1 MRYTKYILKLVFI
14 CLFAITTANAQNSNT
29 KSADKLYEQF
39 DFINAVKLYEKAVK
53 KDPTDTKSIQ
63 KIADCYR
70 FMNNPQMAEIW
81 YGQLIN
87 NTSADPINKFYYA
100 QALRNNGKYDEA
112 KQYYA
117 DYSKVAGTDK
127 RSIEIL
133 KGIELVS
140 LLGKDNPLYEVS
152 ICPFN
157 TKYSDY
163 SPYIYKDQVLFVSNG
178 ISTGQ
183 IDPWTQRPFSQLYS
197 VTSDSVNIGNYSKPE
212 MFLGNTIN
220 GKYHEGPI
228 ALDRAL
234 NDLYI
239 TRNNYT
245 SKFVRS
251 NDKSVK
257 LKIFRLSYV
266 PSLNK
271 FGTKLI
277 QDFPHNSDQYSCA
290 HPTISR
296 DGQELYFTSDM
307 PGGMGGTDIYVC
319 KKEGPIWGAP
329 QNLKEINTAG
339 RDGFPFIADDGT
351 LYFASDGHFGLGGL
365 DIYYIRKEG
374 AKWSRI
380 ANIGAPLNSSN
391 DDFGYVQN
399 EFGSKGYFTSNR
411 SGGIGDDD
419 IYSFTKE
426 GLNLCGEVI
435 DALTSAK
442 LPGAIVK
449 LFEGNILKNEVE
461 ADSKGGFCF
470 EVEPFKKYRVVASK
484 QDYIAKDLIVDVKT
498 EKQFIQLPLKK
509 QYGIRLDVFVI
520 DAKTKAPI
528 NMADVKLIS
537 LKTNQEAPK
546 VTNSAGHV
554 LYDLDSETEYKVIA
568 EKDLPAEEAKYL
580 ANSTLFNTKGVKS
593 PAELNI
599 TIELRKEYLNKFVK
613 IENIY
618 YDLDKYFIRPDAT
631 IELDKIVKILKDNP
645 TMEIELSSHTDCRS
659 SSKYNMWLS
668 AKRAEA
674 AVNYLIKQGVNPYR
688 LIAAGYGE
696 TRVINGC
703 NCEPDNNSPCSEAQH
718 QENRRTEFKIF
729 RF

>member
-1 MRYTKYILKLVFI
+1 
-14 CLFAITTANAQNSNT
+14 
-29 KSADKLYEQF
+29 
-39 DFINAVKLYEKAVK
+39 
-53 KDPTDTKSIQ
+53 
-63 KIADCYR
+63 
-70 FMNNPQMAEIW
+70 
-81 YGQLIN
+81 
-87 NTSADPINKFYYA
+87 
-100 QALRNNGKYDEA
+100 
-112 KQYYA
+112 
-117 DYSKVAGTDK
+117 
-127 RSIEIL
+127 
-133 KGIELVS
+133 
-140 LLGKDNPLYEVS
+140 
-152 ICPFN
+152 
-157 TKYSDY
+157 
-163 SPYIYKDQVLFVSNG
+163 
-178 ISTGQ
+178 
-183 IDPWTQRPFSQLYS
+183 
-197 VTSDSVNIGNYSKPE
+197 
-212 MFLGNTIN
+212 
-220 GKYHEGPI
+220 
-228 ALDRAL
+228 
-234 NDLYI
+234 
-239 TRNNYT
+239 
-245 SKFVRS
+245 
-251 NDKSVK
+251 
-257 LKIFRLSYV
+257 
-266 PSLNK
+266 
-271 FGTKLI
+271 
-277 QDFPHNSDQYSCA
+277 
-290 HPTISR
+290 
-296 DGQELYFTSDM
+296 
-307 PGGMGGTDIYVC
+307 
-319 KKEGPIWGAP
+319 
-329 QNLKEINTAG
+329 
-339 RDGFPFIADDGT
+339 
-351 LYFASDGHFGLGGL
+351 
-365 DIYYIRKEG
+365 
-374 AKWSRI
+374 
-380 ANIGAPLNSSN
+380 
-391 DDFGYVQN
+391 
-399 EFGSKGYFTSNR
+399 
-411 SGGIGDDD
+411 
-419 IYSFTKE
+419 
-426 GLNLCGEVI
+426 
-435 DALTSAK
+435 